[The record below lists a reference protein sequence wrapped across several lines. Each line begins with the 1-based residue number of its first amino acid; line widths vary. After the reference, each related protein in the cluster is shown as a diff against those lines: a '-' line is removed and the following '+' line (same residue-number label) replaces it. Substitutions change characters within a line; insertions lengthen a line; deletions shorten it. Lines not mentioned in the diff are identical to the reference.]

1 MSDLHRK
8 RGFTTAILHSDR
20 DAAVEH
26 GALHKP
32 LHLSV
37 AYGYRDARE
46 LAAVFQGRAQGYAYG
61 RQGNPTTA
69 ALEEKINRMEDGVA
83 TACFGT
89 GMAAIG
95 AIMLALLREGDHIV
109 SSAFLFGNTNSMF
122 ATLATQ
128 GLGVAFVDA
137 TDVRAVEALASLA
150 SVGPRVILL
159 TAAIQP
165 SDLLKAIQFGAR
177 GVVMKESATRLLID
191 GIHRVMDGKYI
202 IGADVADDLAQAVKQ
217 VGAERPR
224 PYKLTARE
232 MDIVSAIAE
241 GQSNRQIAERL
252 KISLQTV
259 KHHLTSIFDKTGASN
274 RLELALLAIRQG
286 VVDSD

>member
-1 MSDLHRK
+1 MPGPMPEPPRRVRISIADDHQIFRDGLR
-8 RGFTTAILHSDR
+8 RLLESEPGFEVVSEGADGIDAIRMAR
-20 DAAVEH
+20 DSQPDI
-26 GALHKP
+26 L
-32 LHLSV
+32 LLDV
-37 AYGYRDARE
+37 AM
-46 LAAVFQGRAQGYAYG
+46 
-61 RQGNPTTA
+61 P
-69 ALEEKINRMEDGVA
+69 RMG
-83 TACFGT
+83 G
-89 GMAAIG
+89 
-95 AIMLALLREGDHIV
+95 
-109 SSAFLFGNTNSMF
+109 
-122 ATLATQ
+122 
-128 GLGVAFVDA
+128 
-137 TDVRAVEALASLA
+137 VEALASLTNA
-150 SVGPRVILL
+150 GPRVILL

-252 KISLQTV
+252 SISLQTV

-286 VVDSD
+286 VVDAD

>member
-1 MSDLHRK
+1 MPGPMPEQPRRVRISIADDHQIFRDGLR
-8 RGFTTAILHSDR
+8 RLLESEPGFEVVSEGADGIDAIRMAR
-20 DAAVEH
+20 DSQPDI
-26 GALHKP
+26 L
-32 LHLSV
+32 LLDV
-37 AYGYRDARE
+37 AM
-46 LAAVFQGRAQGYAYG
+46 
-61 RQGNPTTA
+61 P
-69 ALEEKINRMEDGVA
+69 RMG
-83 TACFGT
+83 G
-89 GMAAIG
+89 
-95 AIMLALLREGDHIV
+95 
-109 SSAFLFGNTNSMF
+109 
-122 ATLATQ
+122 
-128 GLGVAFVDA
+128 
-137 TDVRAVEALASLA
+137 VEALASLA
-150 SVGPRVILL
+150 NAGGPLVILL
-159 TAAIQP
+159 TAAIHP

-224 PYKLTARE
+224 PYKLTPRE

-252 KISLQTV
+252 SISLQTV